1 MAEFKILKGWELET
15 NAYHLLHEKST
26 EYYSRLNFYFMIPII
41 ILSSSTGTLGLL
53 NAGESQFANI
63 NGVNII
69 SIFIGSFGFLTA
81 ILTTIHNF
89 LNIQKLEANH
99 NNHAIEYSKI
109 SKEIKMQ
116 IYLSETDVKV
126 YSNIAE
132 YIKQCKQKIDK
143 LIESAPT
150 IPSHVEISLDS
161 KLNEIRYSHAG
172 EIDELITL
180 VTRNNNENVCKNM
193 PKTLTSDIKITV
205 MDTIESNKSFELNKN
220 EPTLSEPTLNEP
232 MLNERRMSEIQ
243 SINSEKKKQLYEI
256 KKSHSEKIKR
266 LSEDSNSTDDGRK
279 SFDLINKLAKFDERE
294 SLKDMNP

>member
-15 NAYHLLHEKST
+15 NANHLLHEKST

-53 NAGESQFANI
+53 NAGETQFAI
-63 NGVNII
+63 VNDVNMI
-69 SIFIGSFGFLTA
+69 SIVIGLCGFVTA

-109 SKEIKMQ
+109 SKEIKMH
-116 IYLSETDVKV
+116 IYLSETDVSV

-132 YIKQCKQKIDK
+132 YIKQCKTKIDK

-150 IPSHVEISLDS
+150 IPSHVENSLDS
-161 KLNEIRYSHAG
+161 KLQEMRDNNAD

-180 VTRNNNENVCKNM
+180 VTRNSSGQACKLSQKNSA
-193 PKTLTSDIKITV
+193 SDEVKITIL
-205 MDTIESNKSFELNKN
+205 DTIESNDLYNTSDISDIGDIGENKYK
-220 EPTLSEPTLNEP
+220 LSD
-232 MLNERRMSEIQ
+232 RRMSEMTSRTRKNKEQFNNITKRY
-243 SINSEKKKQLYEI
+243 SEEV
-256 KKSHSEKIKR
+256 KR
-266 LSEDSNSTDDGRK
+266 ISEDSNSTDDGRK
-279 SFDLINKLAKFDERE
+279 SLDIINKLTKVAERE
-294 SLKDMNP
+294 KFKETTS

>member
-53 NAGESQFANI
+53 NAGETQFAII
-63 NGVNII
+63 NGVNLI
-69 SIFIGSFGFLTA
+69 SIFIGLFGFITA

-99 NNHAIEYSKI
+99 NSHSIEYSKI
-109 SKEIKMQ
+109 SKEIKMH
-116 IYLSETDVKV
+116 IYLSDTDVKV

-150 IPSHVEISLDS
+150 IPSHVENSLDS
-161 KLNEIRYSHAG
+161 KLKEIRDNHAG

-180 VTRNNNENVCKNM
+180 VTRNSNEIVCK
-193 PKTLTSDIKITV
+193 DDVRITV
-205 MDTIESNKSFELNKN
+205 MDTIESNESYELNENK
-220 EPTLSEPTLNEP
+220 PKLNK
-232 MLNERRMSEIQ
+232 RRMSEIQ
-243 SINSEKKKQLYEI
+243 SRNSEENKKFNDIKKRYSEEI
-256 KKSHSEKIKR
+256 KRI
-266 LSEDSNSTDDGRK
+266 SEDSNSTDDGRK
-279 SFDLINKLAKFDERE
+279 SLDLINKLTKFAERE

>member
-15 NAYHLLHEKST
+15 NANHLLHEKST

-53 NAGESQFANI
+53 NAGETQFAIVND
-63 NGVNII
+63 VNII
-69 SIFIGSFGFLTA
+69 SIFIGLFGFVTA

-109 SKEIKMQ
+109 SKEIKMH
-116 IYLSETDVKV
+116 IYLSETDVSV

-132 YIKQCKQKIDK
+132 YIKQCKAKIDK

-150 IPSHVEISLDS
+150 IPSHVESSLNL
-161 KLNEIRYSHAG
+161 KLQEMRDNNAG

-180 VTRNNNENVCKNM
+180 VTRNSSGQACKLSSQ
-193 PKTLTSDIKITV
+193 KYLTHDEVKISIL
-205 MDTIESNKSFELNKN
+205 DTIESTDLYDTSDISENKHKMS
-220 EPTLSEPTLNEP
+220 
-232 MLNERRMSEIQ
+232 ERRMSEMASRTRENKEQFNNIT
-243 SINSEKKKQLYEI
+243 
-256 KKSHSEKIKR
+256 KR
-266 LSEDSNSTDDGRK
+266 YSEDKKRTSEESNSTDDGRK
-279 SFDLINKLAKFDERE
+279 SLDIINKITKIAERE
-294 SLKDMNP
+294 KFKETNE

>member
-15 NAYHLLHEKST
+15 NANHLLHEKSS

-53 NAGESQFANI
+53 NAGETQFAIVND
-63 NGVNII
+63 VNII
-69 SIFIGSFGFLTA
+69 SIFIGLFGFVTA

-109 SKEIKMQ
+109 SKEIKMH
-116 IYLSETDVKV
+116 IYLSETDVSV

-132 YIKQCKQKIDK
+132 YIKQCKTKIDK

-150 IPSHVEISLDS
+150 IPSHVESSLNL
-161 KLNEIRYSHAG
+161 KLQEMRDNNAG

-180 VTRNNNENVCKNM
+180 VTRNSGQACKLSSQ
-193 PKTLTSDIKITV
+193 KYLTHDEVKISIL
-205 MDTIESNKSFELNKN
+205 DTINSNDLYDISENKHK
-220 EPTLSEPTLNEP
+220 L
-232 MLNERRMSEIQ
+232 RRMSEI
-243 SINSEKKKQLYEI
+243 SSRTYEN
-256 KKSHSEKIKR
+256 KEHFDTLTKR
-266 LSEDSNSTDDGRK
+266 YSEDKKRISEESNSTDEGRK
-279 SFDLINKLAKFDERE
+279 SLDIINKITKIAERE
-294 SLKDMNP
+294 KFKETNE

>member
-53 NAGESQFANI
+53 NAGETQFAII
-63 NGVNII
+63 NGVNLI
-69 SIFIGSFGFLTA
+69 SIFIGLFGFITA

-99 NNHAIEYSKI
+99 NSHSIEYSKI
-109 SKEIKMQ
+109 SKEIKMH
-116 IYLSETDVKV
+116 IYLSDTDVKV

-150 IPSHVEISLDS
+150 IPSHVENSLDS
-161 KLNEIRYSHAG
+161 KLKEIRDNHAG

-180 VTRNNNENVCKNM
+180 VTRNSNEIVCKDDVRIN
-193 PKTLTSDIKITV
+193 V
-205 MDTIESNKSFELNKN
+205 MDTIESNESYELNKN
-220 EPTLSEPTLNEP
+220 KPKLNK
-232 MLNERRMSEIQ
+232 RRMSEIQ
-243 SINSEKKKQLYEI
+243 SRNSEENKKFNDIKKRYSEEI
-256 KKSHSEKIKR
+256 KRI
-266 LSEDSNSTDDGRK
+266 SEDSNSTDDGRK
-279 SFDLINKLAKFDERE
+279 SLDLINKLTKFAERE

>member
-15 NAYHLLHEKST
+15 NTYHLLHEKST

-53 NAGESQFANI
+53 NAGETQFAII

-69 SIFIGSFGFLTA
+69 SIFIGSFGFITA

-109 SKEIKMQ
+109 SKEIKMH
-116 IYLSETDVKV
+116 IYLSETDVSV

-132 YIKQCKQKIDK
+132 YIKECKTKIDK

-150 IPSHVEISLDS
+150 IPSHVEKSLDS
-161 KLNEIRYSHAG
+161 KLKELRDNHSG

-180 VTRNNNENVCKNM
+180 VTRNSSEIVCKDLQMQQSHTN
-193 PKTLTSDIKITV
+193 DIKITI
-205 MDTIESNKSFELNKN
+205 DTPKIC
-220 EPTLSEPTLNEP
+220 
-232 MLNERRMSEIQ
+232 ERRMSEIH
-243 SINSEKKKQLYEI
+243 SRNSEEKRKFNDVKKRF
-256 KKSHSEKIKR
+256 SEDIKR
-266 LSEDSNSTDDGRK
+266 ISEDSNSTDEGRK
-279 SFDLINKLAKFDERE
+279 SLDVINRLAKLAERE
-294 SLKDMNP
+294 KFKDANT

>member
-53 NAGESQFANI
+53 NAGETQFAII
-63 NGVNII
+63 NGVNLI
-69 SIFIGSFGFLTA
+69 SIFIGLFGFITA

-99 NNHAIEYSKI
+99 NSHSIEYSKI
-109 SKEIKMQ
+109 SKEIKMH
-116 IYLSETDVKV
+116 IYLSDTDVKV

-150 IPSHVEISLDS
+150 IPSHVENSLDS
-161 KLNEIRYSHAG
+161 KLKEIRDNHAG

-180 VTRNNNENVCKNM
+180 VTRNSNEIVCKDDVRIN
-193 PKTLTSDIKITV
+193 V
-205 MDTIESNKSFELNKN
+205 MDTIESNESYELNENK
-220 EPTLSEPTLNEP
+220 PKLNK
-232 MLNERRMSEIQ
+232 RRMSEIQ
-243 SINSEKKKQLYEI
+243 SRNSEENKKFNDIKKRYSEEI
-256 KKSHSEKIKR
+256 KRI
-266 LSEDSNSTDDGRK
+266 SEDSNSTDDGRK
-279 SFDLINKLAKFDERE
+279 SLDLINKLTKFAERE

>member
-53 NAGESQFANI
+53 NAGETQFAII
-63 NGVNII
+63 NGVNLI
-69 SIFIGSFGFLTA
+69 SIFIGLFGFITA

-99 NNHAIEYSKI
+99 NSHSIEYSKI
-109 SKEIKMQ
+109 SKEIKMH
-116 IYLSETDVKV
+116 IYLSDTDVKV

-150 IPSHVEISLDS
+150 IPSHVENSLDS
-161 KLNEIRYSHAG
+161 KLKEIRDNHAG

-180 VTRNNNENVCKNM
+180 VTRNSNEIVCKDDVRIN
-193 PKTLTSDIKITV
+193 V
-205 MDTIESNKSFELNKN
+205 MDTIESNESYELNENK
-220 EPTLSEPTLNEP
+220 PKLI
-232 MLNERRMSEIQ
+232 ERRMSEFQ
-243 SINSEKKKQLYEI
+243 SRNSEENKKINDIKKRYSEEI
-256 KKSHSEKIKR
+256 KRI
-266 LSEDSNSTDDGRK
+266 SEDSNSTDDGRK
-279 SFDLINKLAKFDERE
+279 SLDLINKLTKFAERE

>member
-15 NAYHLLHEKST
+15 NTYHLLHEKST

-53 NAGESQFANI
+53 NAGETQFAII
-63 NGVNII
+63 NGVNLI
-69 SIFIGSFGFLTA
+69 SIFIGLFGFITA

-99 NNHAIEYSKI
+99 NSHSIEYSKI
-109 SKEIKMQ
+109 SKEIKMH
-116 IYLSETDVKV
+116 IYLSDTDVKV

-150 IPSHVEISLDS
+150 IPSHVENSLDS
-161 KLNEIRYSHAG
+161 KLKEIRDNHAG

-180 VTRNNNENVCKNM
+180 VTRNSNEIVCKDDVRIN
-193 PKTLTSDIKITV
+193 V
-205 MDTIESNKSFELNKN
+205 MDTIESNESYELNENK
-220 EPTLSEPTLNEP
+220 PKLI
-232 MLNERRMSEIQ
+232 ERRMSEFQ
-243 SINSEKKKQLYEI
+243 SRNSEENKKINDIKKRYSEEI
-256 KKSHSEKIKR
+256 KRI
-266 LSEDSNSTDDGRK
+266 SEDSNSTDDGRK
-279 SFDLINKLAKFDERE
+279 SLDLINKLTKFAERE

>member
-53 NAGESQFANI
+53 NAGETQFAII
-63 NGVNII
+63 NGVNLI
-69 SIFIGSFGFLTA
+69 SIFIGLFGFITA

-99 NNHAIEYSKI
+99 NSHSIEYSKI
-109 SKEIKMQ
+109 SKEIKMH
-116 IYLSETDVKV
+116 IYLSDTDVKV

-150 IPSHVEISLDS
+150 IPSHVENSLDS
-161 KLNEIRYSHAG
+161 KLKEIRHNHAG

-180 VTRNNNENVCKNM
+180 VTHNSNEIVCK
-193 PKTLTSDIKITV
+193 DDVRITV
-205 MDTIESNKSFELNKN
+205 MDTIESNESYELNENK
-220 EPTLSEPTLNEP
+220 PKLNK
-232 MLNERRMSEIQ
+232 RRMSEIQ
-243 SINSEKKKQLYEI
+243 SRNSEENKKFNDIKKRYSEEI
-256 KKSHSEKIKR
+256 KRI
-266 LSEDSNSTDDGRK
+266 SEDSNSTDDGRK
-279 SFDLINKLAKFDERE
+279 SLDLINKLTKFAERE

>member
-53 NAGESQFANI
+53 NVGETQFAII
-63 NGVNII
+63 NGINVI
-69 SIFIGSFGFLTA
+69 SIFIGSFGFITA

-109 SKEIKMQ
+109 SKEIKMH
-116 IYLSETDVKV
+116 IYLSETDVSV

-132 YIKQCKQKIDK
+132 YIKQCKTKIDK
-143 LIESAPT
+143 LIESAPI
-150 IPSHVEISLDS
+150 IPSHVENSLEF
-161 KLNEIRYSHAG
+161 KLKEIRDNHSG

-180 VTRNNNENVCKNM
+180 VTRNSNEIVCKDLQLQSRTN
-193 PKTLTSDIKITV
+193 DIKITI
-205 MDTIESNKSFELNKN
+205 DTPQLCERRNSEIES
-220 EPTLSEPTLNEP
+220 
-232 MLNERRMSEIQ
+232 R
-243 SINSEKKKQLYEI
+243 NSKEI
-256 KKSHSEKIKR
+256 KRISQ
-266 LSEDSNSTDDGRK
+266 DSNSTDEERK
-279 SFDLINKLAKFDERE
+279 SLDIINKLTNVAERE
-294 SLKDMNP
+294 KFKETNS

>member
-15 NAYHLLHEKST
+15 NTYHLLHEKST

-53 NAGESQFANI
+53 NAGETQYAII

-69 SIFIGSFGFLTA
+69 SIFIGSFGFITA

-109 SKEIKMQ
+109 SKEIKLH

-161 KLNEIRYSHAG
+161 KIKEIRQNHSD

-180 VTRNNNENVCKNM
+180 VTRNNNDTICKDWQKAQTN
-193 PKTLTSDIKITV
+193 DVRITV
-205 MDTIESNKSFELNKN
+205 LDTIESNESYELNEN
-220 EPTLSEPTLNEP
+220 EPKINQRG
-232 MLNERRMSEIQ
+232 MRMS
-243 SINSEKKKQLYEI
+243 NNGEI
-256 KKSHSEKIKR
+256 KRI
-266 LSEDSNSTDDGRK
+266 SEDSNSTDDGRK
-279 SFDLINKLAKFDERE
+279 SLDLINKLTKSDERD
-294 SLKDMNP
+294 SLKDINQ

>member
-53 NAGESQFANI
+53 NASETEFQI
-63 NGVNII
+63 VNGVNII
-69 SIFIGSFGFLTA
+69 SIFIGIFGFITA

-99 NNHAIEYSKI
+99 NNHAVEYSKI
-109 SKEIKMQ
+109 SKEIKMH
-116 IYLSETDVKV
+116 IYLSDTDDKV

-143 LIESAPT
+143 LIESAPS
-150 IPSHVEISLDS
+150 IPSHVENSLDL
-161 KLNEIRYSHAG
+161 KLKEMRNNHAV

-180 VTRNNNENVCKNM
+180 VTHNVNDFYKCK
-193 PKTLTSDIKITV
+193 
-205 MDTIESNKSFELNKN
+205 E
-220 EPTLSEPTLNEP
+220 
-232 MLNERRMSEIQ
+232 
-243 SINSEKKKQLYEI
+243 EKK
-256 KKSHSEKIKR
+256 SSE
-266 LSEDSNSTDDGRK
+266 ESNSTDESRISVDI
-279 SFDLINKLAKFDERE
+279 INKITNASERE
-294 SLKDMNP
+294 MFK